1 MKTILIAAI
10 TLDGKIARKP
20 VEAVTWTSKKD
31 KSFFKK
37 ETQKAGVSILGSN
50 TYKTIAKKPFAKTL
64 HIVMTH
70 HPEKFAAKHT
80 KPEALEFT
88 KSTPKKILKDLS
100 TRGFKQAVI
109 SGGSEIYAAFL
120 KADLV
125 DEIYLTIVPK
135 IFGKGIPLFKEIN
148 IKPTD
153 FKLFNTTKLGPHEI
167 LLQYKKSH

>member
-10 TLDGKIARKP
+10 TLDGKIARNP
-20 VEAVTWTSKKD
+20 IETVTWTSKKD

-50 TYKTIAKKPFAKTL
+50 TYKTIAKNPFAKTL

-70 HPEKFAAKHT
+70 HPEKFAAKT
-80 KPEALEFT
+80 KPGTLEFT
-88 KSTPKKILKDLS
+88 KSTPKKILKELAA
-100 TRGFKQAVI
+100 RGFKKAVL

-120 KADLV
+120 KADLI
-125 DEIYLTIVPK
+125 DEMYLTIIPK
-135 IFGKGIPLFKEIN
+135 TFGKGIPLFKEIN
-148 IKPTD
+148 IKTKD
-153 FKLFNTTKLGPHEI
+153 FKLFNTTKLGKNEI